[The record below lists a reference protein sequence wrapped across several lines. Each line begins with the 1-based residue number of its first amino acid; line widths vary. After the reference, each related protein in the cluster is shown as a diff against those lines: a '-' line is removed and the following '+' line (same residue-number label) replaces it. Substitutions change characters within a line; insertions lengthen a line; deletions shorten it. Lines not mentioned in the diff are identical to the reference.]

1 MYRILPTEKV
11 CGYLRKTWKSNL
23 FFVYLNQ
30 ICFGVRLFWK
40 QSEDLR
46 IIHLLG
52 NKSQSIKNLS
62 DRKTNFEICPTLSS
76 TKSKSYVNIFLSTWN
91 ENPELN
97 FIQRKM
103 FDISKCSA
111 SHVSVNSHRLKVSK

>member
-23 FFVYLNQ
+23 FFAYLNQ

-52 NKSQSIKNLS
+52 NKSQSIKNPS
-62 DRKTNFEICPTLSS
+62 DRKTNLEIRPIRDIKIKAKNPTL
-76 TKSKSYVNIFLSTWN
+76 VQLPLSETT
-91 ENPELN
+91 
-97 FIQRKM
+97 
-103 FDISKCSA
+103 
-111 SHVSVNSHRLKVSK
+111 